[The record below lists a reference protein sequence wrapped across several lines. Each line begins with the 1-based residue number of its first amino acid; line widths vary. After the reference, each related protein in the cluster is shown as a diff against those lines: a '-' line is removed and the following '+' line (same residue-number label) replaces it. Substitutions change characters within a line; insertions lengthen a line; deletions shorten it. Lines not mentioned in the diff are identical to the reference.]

1 MDTKEFQELVLQ
13 QLQNLT
19 IGQRNLEKGQ
29 QDIKNQLKYIGDDI
43 RRLDNRLSNIE
54 DWMDKQEEETAYL
67 KRLK

>member
-43 RRLDNRLSNIE
+43 RRLDNRLINIE
-54 DWMDKQEEETAYL
+54 D
-67 KRLK
+67 